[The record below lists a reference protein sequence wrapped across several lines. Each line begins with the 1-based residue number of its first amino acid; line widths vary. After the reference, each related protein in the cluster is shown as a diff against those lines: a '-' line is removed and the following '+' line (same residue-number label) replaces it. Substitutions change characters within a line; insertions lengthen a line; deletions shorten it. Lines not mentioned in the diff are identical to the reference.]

1 MPTRSIARE
10 TRREIRWIVSSR
22 LLLALIGGAVAMAA
36 WGALAGASSAI
47 ALIVQFEAT
56 LRLYKENGEDI
67 STALAAPAGVSGDA
81 GQQNI
86 GNPLRYDLDQAVQ
99 ALTQTQGMGA
109 VASTLSL
116 SAFILLPVIGF
127 VVAVYLATHDT
138 ASGSIAWRWPESGAV
153 RLAGSKAIALAVTMV
168 ALTAATA
175 VASVVGSWITGP
187 IVAARAAELASFAVP
202 GPDVGRTVLIGVLA
216 ASAGTTAALLG
227 LLVGTVTRDRTF
239 TVAVFVLA
247 YFLAPMLGAADPR
260 NMIPLTGE
268 GVFYFVGQ
276 FRPEAVGDLQP
287 VVGAAA
293 QGVAALIAIIG
304 VAVTWRVRSRLPSE
318 R

>member
-1 MPTRSIARE
+1 MRSIARE

-22 LLLALIGGAVAMAA
+22 LLLALIGSAVVMAA

-47 ALIVQFEAT
+47 ALVAQFEAT
-56 LRLYKENGEDI
+56 LRLYNENGEDI
-67 STALAAPAGVSGDA
+67 SAALAAPAGVSGDA
-81 GQQNI
+81 SQQNI

-99 ALTQTQGMGA
+99 ALTQTHGTGA

-116 SAFILLPVIGF
+116 SAFILLPVVGF

-138 ASGSIAWRWPESGAV
+138 ASGSIAWRWPETGAG
-153 RLAGSKAIALAVTMV
+153 RLAVSKALALAVTMI

-175 VASVVGSWITGP
+175 VVSVVGSWITAP
-187 IVAARAAELASFAVP
+187 IVAARAEELASFAVP

-227 LLVGTVTRDRTF
+227 LLVATITRDRTF
-239 TVAVFVLA
+239 TVAAFVLA
-247 YFLAPMLGAADPR
+247 YFLVPMLGVADPR
-260 NMIPLTGE
+260 NMIPLSGE
-268 GVFYFVGQ
+268 GVFFFVGQ
-276 FRPEAVGDLQP
+276 FQPEAVGDLHPAVGVAVQ
-287 VVGAAA
+287 GAAA
-293 QGVAALIAIIG
+293 LVAVVG

>member
-1 MPTRSIARE
+1 MRSIARE

-22 LLLALIGGAVAMAA
+22 LLLALIGGAVVMAA

-47 ALIVQFEAT
+47 ALVVQFEGT

-81 GQQNI
+81 SQQNI

-247 YFLAPMLGAADPR
+247 YFLAPMLGASDPR